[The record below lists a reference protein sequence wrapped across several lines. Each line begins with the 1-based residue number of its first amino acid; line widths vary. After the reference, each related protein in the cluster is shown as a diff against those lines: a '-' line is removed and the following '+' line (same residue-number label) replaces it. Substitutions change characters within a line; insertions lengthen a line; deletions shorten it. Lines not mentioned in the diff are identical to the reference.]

1 MSQQLAL
8 IMFVIALQIGFA
20 EGGFFSAVTDF
31 FDNVGQTIE
40 KAWNDVKEPLLDAG
54 AIYLA
59 TLSSVASVTVRGFIV
74 LVIEKT
80 VNNPHGTGTEFA
92 CGPNTNAIFK
102 GAAKFQIEFA
112 LGCAAKRDVLHQCC
126 VTHDACY
133 GICGKTQQNCDEVFC
148 KCLIEGTSF
157 FECGPT
163 ARTFCVLVK
172 KFGKEAFDAGQEESC
187 KPCEEV
193 KRQCDGERDA
203 CFLVCGN
210 KQDHCS
216 SVHEK
221 CFKKRDR
228 VDCHGVDK
236 LDPTTDMVRYV
247 GMQVKACKKQKKT
260 FKQIPSDELVVPPN
274 ATTTALTAVPMP

>member
-54 AIYLA
+54 ALYLA
-59 TLSSVASVTVRGFIV
+59 PLSSIVEVVTLSGFAKMIA
-74 LVIEKT
+74 
-80 VNNPHGTGTEFA
+80 NPDRIAKEFA

-112 LGCAAKRDVLHQCC
+112 LGCEQKR
-126 VTHDACY
+126 
-133 GICGKTQQNCDEVFC
+133 
-148 KCLIEGTSF
+148 
-157 FECGPT
+157 
-163 ARTFCVLVK
+163 
-172 KFGKEAFDAGQEESC
+172 
-187 KPCEEV
+187 EV
-193 KRQCDGERDA
+193 KRQCDGERDS
-203 CFLVCGN
+203 CYSVCGN
-210 KQDHCS
+210 KQEHCS

-247 GMQVKACKKQKKT
+247 GMQVKACKEQKKT
-260 FKQIPSDELVVPPN
+260 FKQIPSDELEKPENGQMEKNVGKNFSDVPPN